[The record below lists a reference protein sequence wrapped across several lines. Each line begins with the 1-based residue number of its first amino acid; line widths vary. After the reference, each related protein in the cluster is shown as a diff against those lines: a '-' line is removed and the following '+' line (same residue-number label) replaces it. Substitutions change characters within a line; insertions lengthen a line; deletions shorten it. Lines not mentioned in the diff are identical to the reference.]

1 MASPAPVWED
11 PQCAFSVEW
20 VPQKLDQIRIAVTD
34 ALYAVPRGGL
44 EIGGVLLGNFNGKLL
59 RIEDWVPMECEHLT
73 GPSFVFSAKDEEA
86 LKTQMAKMS
95 RQVVGWF
102 HSHTRSE
109 ILFSPRDLQLHD
121 TFFPQPWHIGMVLRP
136 ANMKPLRANYFFRDA
151 SGVIVPG
158 GTEFA
163 VEVWRG
169 GPEPKPEDRPE
180 EKAVVKAMPAPAPIA
195 SKPAPVEPVF
205 LRPPAP
211 PSQPIARPVLPDD
224 PRPTLFEAPRPMV
237 PEPVRLPAFMAPPVK
252 RKPNFLL
259 LAGLLALFGLAAAAY
274 LTQDR
279 WYPRPP
285 EPLKLQASDVDGK
298 LLIRWIPVRD
308 AQVGKLHI
316 ADGTKQTDI
325 DLDAMQLGQ
334 GFYLYA
340 REAVSETVRM
350 KVGAREE
357 TTSFAGPLTIPSAK
371 VFGQKT
377 DLPGS
382 PKR

>member
-44 EIGGVLLGNFNGKLL
+44 EIGGILLGNFNGKLL
-59 RIEDWVPMECEHLT
+59 HIEDWVPMECEHLT
-73 GPSFVFSAKDEEA
+73 GPSFVFSARDEVA
-86 LKTQMAKMS
+86 LKTQMAMMS

-109 ILFSPRDLQLHD
+109 ILFSPQDLKLHD

-136 ANMKPLRANYFFRDA
+136 ANMKPLRANYYFRDE
-151 SGVIVPG
+151 SGVVVAG
-158 GTEFA
+158 KSEFT

-169 GPEPKPEDRPE
+169 GPAAEEDKREQKP
-180 EKAVVKAMPAPAPIA
+180 VVKAALPAVTPVAPAFVR
-195 SKPAPVEPVF
+195 PAIPQSLPTE
-205 LRPPAP
+205 
-211 PSQPIARPVLPDD
+211 RPVLPND
-224 PRPTLFEAPRPMV
+224 PRPHFEAPQPKV
-237 PEPVRLPAFMAPPVK
+237 PEPVRLPAFTAPPAK
-252 RKPNFLL
+252 RQPNFFL

-274 LTQDR
+274 FTQSR
-279 WYPRPP
+279 WSPKPP

-308 AQVGKLHI
+308 AQAGKLHI

-334 GFYLYA
+334 GFYLYT
-340 REAVSETVRM
+340 REAVNETVRM

-357 TTSFAGPLTIPSAK
+357 TTSFAGPLTIPSAG
-371 VFGQKT
+371 V
-377 DLPGS
+377 PGKS
-382 PKR
+382 DAVKATGVQPKR